1 MAETIPRLAREAAVL
16 HGDKAALVAPT
27 GETIGFRALDALAD
41 RFARG
46 LIADG
51 MEPGGKVAIW
61 LPNCF
66 EWVAA
71 AIGAQRA
78 GGTIVPLYF
87 RLQSAEVADIV
98 ARANVERMVCSAQL
112 AGQLAGLDLPFLSR
126 TIAVDAAGQLLPG
139 GQVAWEDFLDLGANV
154 PSDALAARE
163 AGVHGDSISD
173 IMFTSGTTGRPK
185 GAVFSHRSAV
195 AAARIMQHYNQ
206 TTAADCFCPM
216 GSFAHVGGYKQ
227 GWLTGLVSG
236 ATIAWGDAFDPASVL
251 ELVSR
256 LGITIMPA
264 PPITWQGLLDYRD
277 RDRFD
282 ISRLRFVATGGTMIP
297 PELVH
302 RLMSELDVKQVGTGY
317 GMTESCGMDAYTL
330 PHHPAGKVAGLVGT
344 SAPDTELRIVDGAG
358 RDVALGED
366 GEVLIRNPRLL
377 IGYLGD
383 DDATRPAIDDQGW
396 FHSGDI
402 GRFDREGFLSITDR
416 LKDMYI
422 INGLNVYPAEI
433 ERCLETMD
441 GVAQSAVVG
450 VGEEV
455 KGEVGAAFV
464 VRAAGAPVSA
474 AAVIARCRQQ
484 LAAYKVPKFVIFVDD
499 LPRNAMGKVLKNAL
513 RAGFLE
519 KQLQQKGQS

>member
-1 MAETIPRLAREAAVL
+1 MAETIPQLAREAAAL
-16 HGDKAALVAPT
+16 HGDKVALAAPT

-41 RFARG
+41 RVARG

-78 GGTIVPLYF
+78 GGTIVPLYV
-87 RLQSAEVADIV
+87 RLQPAEVAAII
-98 ARANVERMVCSAQL
+98 ARAKVERVVCPAQL
-112 AGQLAGLDLPFLSR
+112 AGQLDGPDLPFPSR
-126 TIAVDAAGQLLPG
+126 IIAVDAAGQPLSG
-139 GQVAWEDFLDLGANV
+139 RQIVWEDFLDTGNSV
-154 PSDALAARE
+154 CQEVLAGRE
-163 AGVHGDSISD
+163 AGVNGDSISD

-185 GAVFSHRSAV
+185 GAVFSHRGAV

-227 GWLTGLVSG
+227 GWLTGLASG

-251 ELVSR
+251 ELVAR

-264 PPITWQGLLDYRD
+264 PPIIWQGLLDFEG

-302 RLMSELDVKQVGTGY
+302 RLMRELQVGQVGTGY
-317 GMTESCGMDAYTL
+317 GMTETCGMDAYTL
-330 PHHPAGKVAGLVGT
+330 PHHPAEKVVGSVGT
-344 SAPDTELRIVDGAG
+344 AAPDTELRIIDSAG
-358 RDVALGED
+358 RNVAPGED

-377 IGYLGD
+377 LGYLGD
-383 DDATRPAIDDQGW
+383 DNAIRPALDAQGW
-396 FHSGDI
+396 FHSGDV
-402 GRFDREGFLSITDR
+402 GHFDRDGFLTITDR

-450 VGEEV
+450 VAEAV

-464 VRAAGAPVSA
+464 VRAAGSQVSQES
-474 AAVIARCRQQ
+474 VIAWCRQR
-484 LAAYKVPKFVIFVDD
+484 LAGYKVPKYVIFADA
-499 LPRNAMGKVLKNAL
+499 LPRNAMGKVLKNEL
-513 RAGFLE
+513 RAEFQK
-519 KQLQQKGQS
+519 KQPQKKGQS

>member
-1 MAETIPRLAREAAVL
+1 MAGTIPQLSREAAVL
-16 HGDKAALVAPT
+16 YGDKAALVAPT
-27 GETIGFRALDALAD
+27 GESIGFRALDALAD
-41 RFARG
+41 RFARA

-51 MEPGGKVAIW
+51 MEPEARVAIW
-61 LPNCF
+61 MPNCF

-71 AIGAQRA
+71 AIGAQRV

-87 RLQSAEVADIV
+87 RHQSAEIIDIMTR
-98 ARANVERMVCSAQL
+98 ARIVRLVTSAQL
-112 AGQLAGLDLPFLSR
+112 ADQFDGSDLPFLGKMIIVDGPGPPLMGR
-126 TIAVDAAGQLLPG
+126 QIAWQEFLTLGDDLAA
-139 GQVAWEDFLDLGANV
+139 E
-154 PSDALAARE
+154 ALAERE

-206 TTAADCFCPM
+206 TTDADCFCPM

-251 ELVSR
+251 ELVAR

-264 PPITWQGLLDYRD
+264 APITWQGLLDYDGREK
-277 RDRFD
+277 FD
-282 ISRLRFVATGGTMIP
+282 ISRLRFAATGGTMIP

-317 GMTESCGMDAYTL
+317 GMTETCGMDAYTL
-330 PHHPAGKVAGLVGT
+330 PHHPAEKVVGSVGT
-344 SAPDTELRIVDGAG
+344 AAPDTELRLVDDTG
-358 RDVALGED
+358 RDVAAGED

-377 IGYLGD
+377 IGYLD
-383 DDATRPAIDDQGW
+383 DDDSTRPAIDEQGW

-402 GRFDREGFLSITDR
+402 GRFDQDGFLSITDR

-433 ERCLETMD
+433 ERTLEMMD
-441 GVAQSAVVG
+441 GVTQSAVFG
-450 VGEEV
+450 VEEPV

-464 VRAAGAPVSA
+464 VCAAGSPVSA
-474 AAVIARCRQQ
+474 EAVIAWCRQQ
-484 LAAYKVPKFVIFVDD
+484 LAGYKVPKYVIFVDD

-513 RAGFLE
+513 RADFQE
-519 KQLQQKGQS
+519 RQLQQKGQS